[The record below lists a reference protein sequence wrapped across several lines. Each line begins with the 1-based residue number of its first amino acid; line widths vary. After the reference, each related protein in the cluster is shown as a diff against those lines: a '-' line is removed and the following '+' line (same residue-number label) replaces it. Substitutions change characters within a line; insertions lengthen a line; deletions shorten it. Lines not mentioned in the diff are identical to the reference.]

1 VAAFLSKPC
10 TAFDGH
16 RLLSAGPL
24 IEVALAVKNAIEDG
38 AAGTVLTFD
47 DATGAI
53 VDLDL
58 RGSKTDIIARLS
70 ERAVEVPAHP
80 GSATASSTDA
90 AVDTPS
96 GPRGRGRPRLGV
108 VAREVT
114 LLPRHWEWL
123 AGQPGGASVILR
135 RLVDEARRANGGQSQ
150 ARARQAIAYRFMS
163 ALAGDLPGFEEATRA
178 LFAGNHESFERQM
191 AAWPA
196 DLRTYALK
204 LASDAGTQ
212 EPL

>member
-1 VAAFLSKPC
+1 VSAFLSKPC
-10 TAFDGH
+10 TAFEGD

-24 IEVALAVKNAIEDG
+24 IEVALSVKNAIEG
-38 AAGTVLTFD
+38 GEAGTVLTFD
-47 DATGAI
+47 DATGAV

-58 RGSKTDIIARLS
+58 RGSKTEIIARLS
-70 ERAVEVPAHP
+70 EQAIEGPTRL
-80 GSATASSTDA
+80 GSGPASSAVD

-96 GPRGRGRPRLGV
+96 APRGRGRPRLGV

-135 RLVDEARRANGGQSQ
+135 RLVDDARRVDGGQSH

-163 ALAGDLPGFEEATRA
+163 AMAGDLPGFEEAARA
-178 LFAGNHESFERQM
+178 LFAGNHESFTRQM
-191 AAWPA
+191 ATWPA

-204 LASDAGTQ
+204 LALTG
-212 EPL
+212 

>member
-1 VAAFLSKPC
+1 MAAFLSKPC

-24 IEVALAVKNAIEDG
+24 IEVALAVKAAIEDG
-38 AAGTVLTFD
+38 AAGVLTFD
-47 DATGAI
+47 DAIGAI

-58 RGSKTDIIARLS
+58 RGSKQDIIARLS
-70 ERAVEVPAHP
+70 ERAVEVPARP
-80 GSATASSTDA
+80 GSGPASLADT

-123 AGQPGGASVILR
+123 ADQPGGASVILR

-163 ALAGDLPGFEEATRA
+163 VMAGDLPGFEEATRA
-178 LFAGNHESFERQM
+178 LFAGNHEGFERQM

-196 DLRTYALK
+196 DLRSYALK
-204 LASDAGTQ
+204 LASTG
-212 EPL
+212 

>member
-1 VAAFLSKPC
+1 MSAFLSKPC
-10 TAFDGH
+10 TAFDGD

-24 IEVALAVKNAIEDG
+24 IEVALAVKNAIEGG

-47 DATGAI
+47 DATGAV

-70 ERAVEVPAHP
+70 EQTIETPARSGT
-80 GSATASSTDA
+80 GSASPAGDAADASS
-90 AVDTPS
+90 V
-96 GPRGRGRPRLGV
+96 PRGRGRPRLGV

-135 RLVDEARRANGGQSQ
+135 RLVDDARRANGGQSQ

-163 ALAGDLPGFEEATRA
+163 AMAGDLPGFEEATRA
-178 LFAGNHESFERQM
+178 LFAGSHESFTRQM

-196 DLRTYALK
+196 DLRDYALK
-204 LASDAGTQ
+204 LASV
-212 EPL
+212 E

>member
-1 VAAFLSKPC
+1 VSAFLSKPC
-10 TAFDGH
+10 TAFDGD

-24 IEVALAVKNAIEDG
+24 IEVALAVKNAIEGG

-47 DATGAI
+47 DATGAV

-70 ERAVEVPAHP
+70 EQTIETPARSGT
-80 GSATASSTDA
+80 GSASPAGDAADASS
-90 AVDTPS
+90 V
-96 GPRGRGRPRLGV
+96 PRGRGRPRLGV

-135 RLVDEARRANGGQSQ
+135 RLVDDARRANGGQSQ

-163 ALAGDLPGFEEATRA
+163 AMAGDLPGFEEATRA
-178 LFAGNHESFERQM
+178 LFAGSHESFTRQM

-196 DLRTYALK
+196 DLRDYALK
-204 LASDAGTQ
+204 LASV
-212 EPL
+212 E